1 MEGFPSLPD
10 VPKPLR
16 EFLGMRERD
25 LRAEGLFV
33 AEGRLLV
40 ERAIA
45 SGLSVLAVVAD
56 QSAAA
61 EARALAHGSIPAYEC
76 PKDALDAVAGF
87 QFHRGMLAIA
97 RRPPAAR
104 AGDQNLALRAP
115 AGPILV
121 LPEITDPGNLG
132 TLLRSC
138 LAFGFRAAWLGE
150 RSCDPWN
157 RKCLRSSMGAA
168 FSLSLYEA
176 ESADLS
182 ALSRSGFAV
191 LAAAMEENALVSDA
205 GGQLRAGQLGE
216 SIRDGRIALVLGNE
230 HDGIPADWRS
240 ACARAVRI
248 PVSTAVDSLNV
259 AVAGSLLMRDFS
271 PPGLR

>member
-1 MEGFPSLPD
+1 MEGLPGL
-10 VPKPLR
+10 PKPLC

-45 SGLSVLAVVAD
+45 SGLSVLAVAAD
-56 QSAAA
+56 SSAAA
-61 EARALAHGSIPAYEC
+61 EARALALGSIPAYEC
-76 PKDALDAVAGF
+76 PKDVLDSVAGF
-87 QFHRGMLAIA
+87 PFHRGMLAIA
-97 RRPPAAR
+97 RRPPLTR
-104 AGDQNLALRAP
+104 SGDLNLAVRAP
-115 AGPILV
+115 EGPILI

-138 LAFGFRAAWLGE
+138 LAFGFRAAWLGK

-168 FSLSLYEA
+168 FSLPLYEA
-176 ESADLS
+176 ESADL
-182 ALSRSGFAV
+182 ADLSHSGFTV
-191 LAAAMEENALVSDA
+191 IAAAMEEEALVSGAD
-205 GGQLRAGQLGE
+205 GQLRAGPLGDR
-216 SIRDGRIALVLGNE
+216 IREGRIALILGNE
-230 HDGIPADWRS
+230 HDGIPADWR
-240 ACARAVRI
+240 AECARAVRI
-248 PVSTAVDSLNV
+248 PVSAAVDSLNV